1 MPALSISVAWEEA
14 KAILARD
21 GRLLTT
27 VALALVALPTAVNS
41 LINPG
46 GLSTMSTPLWVDIVA
61 IVASLIALAGQLALI
76 RLAIGPSITVGAA
89 VAHGMRRM
97 PIYFVAVFLI
107 VIAIVILAIP
117 LVFLLQALGVPLD
130 RAARM
135 SANPAATAVA
145 LLYGAFIAFL
155 GVRLILSSPVASAE
169 RAGPIGI
176 LRRSWQLTAG
186 HWWVLFGFVLII
198 LVCAIILLMAVGA
211 AAGVVIQL
219 LIGSVQ
225 PMSAGALILALIQS
239 LVSAAI
245 TTLFA
250 VMLARIY
257 VQLSGGGQA
266 QASVPSSGI

>member
-1 MPALSISVAWEEA
+1 MPGLSISAAWEES
-14 KAILARD
+14 KAILTHD

-27 VALALVALPTAVNS
+27 VALALIALPTAVNS
-41 LINPG
+41 LLNPG

-76 RLAIGPSITVGAA
+76 RLAIGPSITVGGAI
-89 VAHGMRRM
+89 AHGMKRM
-97 PIYFVAVFLI
+97 PIYFLSVFLV
-107 VIAIVILAIP
+107 VIGLVILAIP
-117 LVFLLQALGVPLD
+117 LVFLLQALGVPID
-130 RAARM
+130 KATRM

-145 LLYGAFIAFL
+145 LLYAGLIIFL

-169 RAGPIGI
+169 PLGPIGI
-176 LRRSWQLTAG
+176 LQRSWRLTAG

-198 LVCAIILLMAVGA
+198 LVCAIVLLLAIGA
-211 AAGVVIQL
+211 AAGVVIGL

-257 VQLSGGGQA
+257 VQLTGGGRA
-266 QASVPSSGI
+266 QASVPRSGI